1 MPRLAAT
8 NTLYIVRFKS
18 AKTIEEMAA
27 WSLALL
33 SSRTRTA
40 AFKIGRI
47 YADGLLKFE
56 PRDLASLPLP
66 VPATFSGARSTYRRA
81 VTMLLSGD
89 HDGARSIADE
99 WVSGRARRRTVF
111 PV

>member
-1 MPRLAAT
+1 MPKLAAT

-40 AFKIGRI
+40 AFKVGRI

-66 VPATFSGARSTYRRA
+66 VPATFSGARSRYREA
-81 VTMLLSGD
+81 VTMLLAENYG
-89 HDGARSIADE
+89 GAQAIADR
-99 WVSGRARRRTVF
+99 WLSGRLR
-111 PV
+111 